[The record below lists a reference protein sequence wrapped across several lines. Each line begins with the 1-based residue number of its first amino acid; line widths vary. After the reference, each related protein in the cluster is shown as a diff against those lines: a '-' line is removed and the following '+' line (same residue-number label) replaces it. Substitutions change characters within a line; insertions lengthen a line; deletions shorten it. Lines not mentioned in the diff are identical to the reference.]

1 MKIIIDAYA
10 WIEYLDGS
18 ESGLKI
24 KEFLEKENEIFT
36 LTLTIAE
43 VISRAARVGADTGI
57 AYNAIIYNSNI
68 IDINR
73 DIAREAG
80 LIHAKIKKE
89 IKDFGLVDSFLLV
102 VANKIGAKI
111 MTGDKHF
118 KNIKNVIFIK

>member
-24 KEFLEKENEIFT
+24 KEFLEKENELFT

-43 VISRAARVGADTGI
+43 VISRAVRVGADTST
-57 AYNAIIYNSNI
+57 AYNAIAYNSNI

-89 IKDFGLVDSFLLV
+89 IKDFGLIDSFLLA

-111 MTGDKHF
+111 ITGDKHF
-118 KNIKNVIFIK
+118 KGIKNVIFIK